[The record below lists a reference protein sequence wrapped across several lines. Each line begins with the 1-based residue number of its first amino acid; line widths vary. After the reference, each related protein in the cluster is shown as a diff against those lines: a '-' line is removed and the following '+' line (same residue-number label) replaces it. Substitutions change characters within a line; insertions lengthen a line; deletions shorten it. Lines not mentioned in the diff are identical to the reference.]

1 MIYAAMVIT
10 WVVGIVGLAPVAF
23 VTTIVDDGI
32 CLGFFLWESPTAR
45 MAVLVFG
52 IFGDFLIP
60 VTLFVYCYARIVVVM
75 KRQIRVMA
83 AHNVEGSAQMNAS
96 QVQSRRVKWNIIK
109 TMIIVS
115 VAFVICWLPSVL
127 YPIIVDNTNQT
138 SSDMFAGYY
147 ATVFLSNLYIC
158 MNPFI
163 YAAKHE
169 GVKQKLA
176 RLMVCRK
183 RVEDV
188 AAGEAQGSSVNSRKK
203 TGRTQ
208 QLYTGTVR

>member
-32 CLGFFLWESPTAR
+32 CLGFFVWESPTAR

-83 AHNVEGSAQMNAS
+83 AHNVEGLAQLSAAQIQNK
-96 QVQSRRVKWNIIK
+96 RIKWNIIK

-115 VAFVICWLPSVL
+115 ACRLI
-127 YPIIVDNTNQT
+127 N
-138 SSDMFAGYY
+138 
-147 ATVFLSNLYIC
+147 
-158 MNPFI
+158 FI
-163 YAAKHE
+163 
-169 GVKQKLA
+169 L
-176 RLMVCRK
+176 R
-183 RVEDV
+183 
-188 AAGEAQGSSVNSRKK
+188 
-203 TGRTQ
+203 
-208 QLYTGTVR
+208 